1 MIINNKVIS
10 IMLTLMVITIV
21 TFAATA
27 ASDDNTPSVRIYGEE
42 NAAYPTQS
50 FSGASDFI
58 YPNYVDAFDPGIIAK
73 DSATFNPAYIEN
85 NYDGTEITVEGSNS
99 DEKVYFRVFY
109 EPEYGHAIDNKMDDF
124 GSGTNSV
131 NMPNGALVTETT
143 YMLVDDNSDSGHSG
157 LPKAGSARDP
167 DGSVVTSFM
176 LPTHSSSLFDGVL
189 PGMDTGMV
197 IDLSSASGTPQLT
210 DGVIEVQRRPFNLEE
225 GESVN
230 FMDHRIEFIRPTT
243 NQEIK
248 LEISYIGN
256 MNRVEDK
263 EKEKVIFEDTKYYV
277 DRLNN
282 LHTSLDADWRF
293 YFTVDSMTYYAS
305 PIDKYEISLIVG
317 RRLAA
322 GETFYVDGVRYDM
335 PAIYVTDDDKFKYIT
350 FQSPLP
356 KCEGQMWYGGPN
368 IDERNQAD
376 KSHVTCQW
384 LANLLQNKNVWVLP
398 PFNEEHLMIDDIG
411 LEKFDTGTPSVPDWE
426 ICMESGD
433 IIDGAKSALEFSY
446 ISEDV
451 EDRFDS
457 SLAERHYVCDGPQEW
472 DWWNVVTKPD
482 RYTELILPNQE
493 TTSDTYEDTESVCML
508 DHAVIADG
516 NEYLITTSY
525 IAPNSEGNERHIFS
539 KSSKEVHD
547 IIDRVETIDTSR
559 DDCYN
564 GKPRMAFE
572 FDAVDAT
579 DFFVNEDE
587 PTLRIY
593 GENDA
598 VYPTQSYTGAVDFIY
613 PEAVHPFD
621 PGVIA
626 KDSVTFNPAYIENDY
641 KETEITVAG
650 SDGDEKV
657 FFRVFYE
664 PGYGHAIDNLMDNA
678 GSGTH
683 PVSML
688 NGALVTETTY
698 MLIDDNSGSGHSGL
712 PKSGEPRDGDD
723 NVVTEFMLP
732 THSTDVN
739 DDLPGMNAGQVVEL
753 SAADNG
759 ADDSTITDGNIAVQ
773 IDVTL
778 KEGQSVNFMDHK
790 VEFIRPTTGSDINV
804 KISYIG
810 NMHEVE
816 DREKTKLVD
825 EDKKYYVDRLN
836 NLHPAVTPDADW
848 RFYFNVTSMTYAA
861 TPVDKYTATLIVGR
875 ELYAGET
882 FYVDGVRYDMPAI
895 YVTSNTADPDANN
908 DLFKY
913 ITFQS
918 PLPKCDGPIWA
929 DVNEDNQAD
938 KSHVTCQWLAN
949 IMPTH
954 DVWVLPPL
962 NEGHI
967 MIDDIDLPKVVCP
980 CDDDLI
986 IVDDVAGNI
995 LGGVGELKF
1004 HYTAEDIEERFNSSL
1019 AERMYVEECNGQEW
1033 DWWSIFTKPY
1043 QYTELVL
1050 PDDEPNGNEY
1060 LVTTSY
1066 IAPNCAGEE
1075 RHTKNCLND
1084 CKNPEAHDIIDSVDD
1099 IDHLGDD
1106 PIDRE
1111 DCYYGKPRMA
1121 FEFDADDGTGL
1132 FINAAEEVKRLEGD
1146 VNNDGF
1152 VDDGD
1157 ALLIAKHTVG
1167 LVVLT
1172 GDDFDA
1178 ADVNDDGIV
1187 DALDLLQIKK
1197 FIVGLISVLPG
1208 GLYIP

>member
-1 MIINNKVIS
+1 
-10 IMLTLMVITIV
+10 MLTLMVIAIV
-21 TFAATA
+21 TFAANA
-27 ASDDNTPSVRIYGEE
+27 ASGDNTPSVRIYGEE

-50 FSGASDFI
+50 FTGSSDFI
-58 YPNYVDAFDPGIIAK
+58 YPNYVDAFDPGIIVK
-73 DSATFNPAYIEN
+73 DSATFNSAYIEN
-85 NYDGTEITVEGSNS
+85 NYDGTEITVDGSNS
-99 DEKVYFRVFY
+99 DEKVFFRVFY
-109 EPEYGHAIDNKMDDF
+109 EPEYGHAIDSLMNDF

-157 LPKAGSARDP
+157 LPKAGSARDS

-197 IDLSSASGTPQLT
+197 IDLSSADSKGTPQLT
-210 DGVIEVQRRPFNLEE
+210 DGVIEVQRRPFILEE
-225 GESVN
+225 GEFVN

-248 LEISYIGN
+248 VEISYIGN

-263 EKEKVIFEDTKYYV
+263 EKEKVILEDTKYYV

-282 LHTSLDADWRF
+282 LHTSIDADWRF
-293 YFTVDSMTYYAS
+293 YFEVDSMTYYAS
-305 PIDKYEISLIVG
+305 PVDKFEIRLIVG

-356 KCEGQMWYGGPN
+356 KCEGQMWYGGSS

-384 LANLLQNKNVWVLP
+384 LANLLQNKNVWMLP
-398 PFNEEHLMIDDIG
+398 PFNEDHLMIDDIG

-457 SLAERHYVCDGPQEW
+457 SLAERHYNNFGYGPQEW
-472 DWWNVVTKPD
+472 DWWNIATKPD

-493 TTSDTYEDTESVCML
+493 TTSDTYEDKSGCMAI
-508 DHAVIADG
+508 HAVNADG

-525 IAPNSEGNERHIFS
+525 IAPNSEGDERHIFS

-547 IIDRVETIDTSR
+547 IIDRVITIDPSR
-559 DDCYN
+559 DDCYHE
-564 GKPRMAFE
+564 KPRMAFE

-593 GENDA
+593 GEDDA

-641 KETEITVAG
+641 KDTEITVAG

-657 FFRVFYE
+657 FFRMFYE
-664 PGYGHAIDNLMDNA
+664 PGYGHARDNLMDDM
-678 GSGTH
+678 GSDTH
-683 PVSML
+683 LVSMP

-712 PKSGEPRDGDD
+712 PKSGVPRDSHG
-723 NVVTEFMLP
+723 NIVTEFMLP
-732 THSTDVN
+732 THSTNVN
-739 DDLPGMNAGQVVEL
+739 DMLPGMNAGQVVEL
-753 SAADNG
+753 LCADNG
-759 ADDSTITDGNIAVQ
+759 VDDSIITDGNIAVQ
-773 IDVTL
+773 ISDVIL
-778 KEGQSVNFMDHK
+778 KEGESINFMDHK
-790 VEFIRPTTGSDINV
+790 VKFVRPTTGSDINLE
-804 KISYIG
+804 ISYIG
-810 NMHEVE
+810 NMHELE
-816 DREKTKLVD
+816 DRLQTLLVD
-825 EDKKYYVDRLN
+825 EDKTYHVDRLN
-836 NLHPAVTPDADW
+836 NLHPANSYDADW

-861 TPVDKYTATLIVGR
+861 TPVDKYTATLTVGR
-875 ELYAGET
+875 ELCAGET

-895 YVTSNTADPDANN
+895 YVTSNTDDPDAHN

-918 PLPKCDGPIWA
+918 PLPKCDGPIWDDDNA
-929 DVNEDNQAD
+929 EGNQAD

-962 NEGHI
+962 NENHI

-980 CDDDLI
+980 VDPTKI

-995 LGGVGELKF
+995 LGSVGELKF
-1004 HYTAEDIEERFNSSL
+1004 HYTVEDIEERFDSSL
-1019 AERMYVEECNGQEW
+1019 AERMYTNGIQEW

-1050 PDDEPNGNEY
+1050 PNDEPNGNEY

-1066 IAPNCAGEE
+1066 IAPNCAGEQ
-1075 RHTKNCLND
+1075 RHTSND
-1084 CKNPEAHDIIDSVDD
+1084 CKDPWAHDIIDSVDD
-1099 IDHLGDD
+1099 IDGLGDN
-1106 PIDRE
+1106 PIDRD
-1111 DCYYGKPRMA
+1111 DCYEGKPRMA
-1121 FEFDADDGTGL
+1121 FEFDAVDGTGL
-1132 FINAAEEVKRLEGD
+1132 YINAAEEVKRLEGD
-1146 VNNDGF
+1146 VNDDTF

-1157 ALLIAKHTVG
+1157 ALLIAKHIVG

-1172 GDDFDA
+1172 GDDFNA
-1178 ADVNDDGIV
+1178 ADVNDDGII

-1197 FIVGLISVLPG
+1197 FIVGLISMLPG